1 MLASPPTPETAPVA
15 PAPKRLVLCL
25 DGTWNNP
32 FRSKERDD
40 GSHVYK
46 PTNPLKLC
54 RSVAPLDESGQRHQV
69 VYYGIGIGA
78 QGLYPGVSNRLLRL
92 VDSRLGGAWGA
103 GFERNVEDAL
113 TFLVNNYRAGDQV
126 FIFGYSRGAA
136 QAGALAR
143 FLDWL
148 GGIPAK
154 RDAYWLPHLYRQYIV
169 SSGTAE
175 ARHTLTRIE
184 NKLQSALV
192 SVTIDLL
199 GVWDT
204 VMALGSRFRAAAER
218 GTSVHQRSFHAG
230 EMPPRCVI
238 HARQALAIDENRY
251 DFRPEIWRDRH
262 DHQTLEQRWFPG
274 SHGNVGGSLVRD
286 GLANISLRWM
296 LDEAKS
302 LGLVIDEQYTKFYR
316 PHPQAKLVTS
326 RTLGYRV
333 LEAARLRFGRGD
345 RSLDGNPERAGIT
358 VDKSAIHRLA
368 GDPAEHDE
376 LELYRPRN
384 LLAHLARQPD
394 LDRYLASLGLAP
406 EHRRLPED
414 VVAAIDVLRHHD
426 PRAQS
431 SALS

>member
-1 MLASPPTPETAPVA
+1 
-15 PAPKRLVLCL
+15 
-25 DGTWNNP
+25 
-32 FRSKERDD
+32 
-40 GSHVYK
+40 
-46 PTNPLKLC
+46 LC

-126 FIFGYSRGAA
+126 FLFGYSRGAA

-199 GVWDT
+199 G
-204 VMALGSRFRAAAER
+204 RAA
-218 GTSVHQRSFHAG
+218 SFMAVFWAYLS
-230 EMPPRCVI
+230 MRTASPV
-238 HARQALAIDENRY
+238 
-251 DFRPEIWRDRH
+251 FM
-262 DHQTLEQRWFPG
+262 T
-274 SHGNVGGSLVRD
+274 
-286 GLANISLRWM
+286 ISAM
-296 LDEAKS
+296 AC
-302 LGLVIDEQYTKFYR
+302 TM
-316 PHPQAKLVTS
+316 
-326 RTLGYRV
+326 
-333 LEAARLRFGRGD
+333 
-345 RSLDGNPERAGIT
+345 
-358 VDKSAIHRLA
+358 
-368 GDPAEHDE
+368 
-376 LELYRPRN
+376 
-384 LLAHLARQPD
+384 
-394 LDRYLASLGLAP
+394 ASWPLS
-406 EHRRLPED
+406 
-414 VVAAIDVLRHHD
+414 VAA
-426 PRAQS
+426 S
-431 SALS
+431 SDSAR